1 MDFSRIENAKLAL
14 LERLAGKERHQD
26 GGNILLKARALTAIA
41 GVAVCLGSLS
51 VGLASAST
59 KPKATHPAVRQNQV
73 INVGTAGATGIYD
86 PLYVGIL
93 THAFTRVGLTVNWED
108 LTPTSCT
115 DALLSGN
122 IDIGFCGPDLVAGIL
137 SDRAAAIISTDG
149 LTDFSIVGS
158 KGLTSLSQLQGKNV
172 AVTTPGGAIDQA
184 VRAALTHAG
193 LTPGVDV
200 HIVYLSTNSAAL
212 AAVESGTASGAG
224 VSPPTIF
231 QATAFGLS
239 VLANVSKYVPPADDG
254 VNIQYATR
262 HKAQVVAFLRAFE
275 ASTKVASKNRLY
287 AEAALERYVGT
298 TSPYQLDGTWNA
310 YRKVWTLK
318 PYPLSGIRATLSTL
332 AHDTPPLAGASTAK
346 PGYFVNNTYVKL
358 ALK

>member
-1 MDFSRIENAKLAL
+1 M
-14 LERLAGKERHQD
+14 
-26 GGNILLKARALTAIA
+26 KARALTAIA
-41 GVAVCLGSLS
+41 GAAICLGSLPL
-51 VGLASAST
+51 GMASASIRS
-59 KPKATHPAVRQNQV
+59 KATHPSAKQNQV

-93 THAFTRVGLTVNWED
+93 THAFSRVGLTVNWED

-137 SDRAAAIISTDG
+137 SDRAASIISTGG

-184 VRAALTHAG
+184 VRGALKNAG
-193 LTPGVDV
+193 LTPGVNV
-200 HIVYLSTNSAAL
+200 QVVYLSTNSAAL
-212 AAVESGTASGAG
+212 AAVEAGTASGAG

-231 QATAFGLS
+231 QAKAFGLS
-239 VLANVSKYVPPADDG
+239 VLANVSKYVPPSDDG
-254 VNIQYATR
+254 VNIQYAQR
-262 HKAQVVAFLRAFE
+262 HKSQVVAFLKAYA
-275 ASTKVASKNRLY
+275 ASSKLASKNRFY
-287 AEAALERYVGT
+287 AEAGLERYVGT
-298 TSPYQLDGTWNA
+298 TSPSQLDGTWNA

-318 PYPLSGIRATLSTL
+318 PYPLSGIRSTLSTL
-332 AHDTPPLAGASTAK
+332 AHDNPPLAGASTAK
-346 PGYFVNNTYVKL
+346 PGYFVNNTYVNL